1 MRRRGPLE
9 CRPDIPGLV
18 AGGQRQEHTSARAH
32 AEQPLLKLNVA
43 LLTAHCGGTDL
54 DQSAVVPSA
63 AGVKGVKIVGLLA
76 RFALET

>member
-1 MRRRGPLE
+1 MRRLLL
-9 CRPDIPGLV
+9 LV
-18 AGGQRQEHTSARAH
+18 AGVVGSGVRTGAHEARYITQFSIYSA
-32 AEQPLLKLNVA
+32 QGINGSPVL
-43 LLTAHCGGTDL
+43 HCGGTDL